1 MSRALDELEITTLV
15 LKNFPLLGHRCRPS
29 SSATGRFCTGVSHCK
44 PHNLY
49 SFCHGVFMYP
59 FCFAFLLL
67 NFIPRAIR
75 KTLRQSPSSF
85 NRTLHFTHSRTSH
98 FPPNAS
104 LRIWSSLNPP
114 SRDFCHSV
122 QYTVERSFL
131 PCDRCEHRGKCVA
144 MSVWDRCCDER
155 PPVVYCNVFPH
166 CAS

>member
-59 FCFAFLLL
+59 FCPAFLLL

-85 NRTLHFTHSRTSH
+85 NRTSHFTHSRTSH

-114 SRDFCHSV
+114 SC
-122 QYTVERSFL
+122 EFL
-131 PCDRCEHRGKCVA
+131 PLRSIYSRALFSPLRLVRASWKMRCHECLG
-144 MSVWDRCCDER
+144 
-155 PPVVYCNVFPH
+155 
-166 CAS
+166 